1 MITKVS
7 EFSKKDKKH
16 DDLTNKNIVKIND
29 NNIDKNANP
38 IENYKGVLQYICADV
53 KRSIKL
59 TTYLK
64 EELTQIFGKHNTRF
78 KGEFYYYVWIVEFEG
93 EIFQIF
99 TANGKGTQFSIL
111 AKYED
116 DKSNVCI
123 NFLRKMGELLDS
135 VGNF

>member
-1 MITKVS
+1 M
-7 EFSKKDKKH
+7 EKH
-16 DDLTNKNIVKIND
+16 DDLTNKNIVKIDD
-29 NNIDKNANP
+29 NNIDENANSV
-38 IENYKGVLQYICADV
+38 ENYKGVLQYICADL

-59 TTYLK
+59 STYLK

-78 KGEFYYYVWIVEFEG
+78 KGEFHYYVWIVKFEG
-93 EIFQIF
+93 ETFQIF

-123 NFLRKMGELLDS
+123 NFLRKMEELLDS

>member
-1 MITKVS
+1 MKYFKINKNH
-7 EFSKKDKKH
+7 E
-16 DDLTNKNIVKIND
+16 DLTTKNVVKVNT
-29 NNIDKNANP
+29 NQIDKHSIAV
-38 IENYKGVLQYICADV
+38 ENYKGVLQFICDDV

-78 KGEFYYYVWIVEFEG
+78 VGEFHYYVWIVEFEG

-99 TANGKGTQFSIL
+99 TANGKGTQFSIIG
-111 AKYED
+111 KCED
-116 DKSNVCI
+116 DKSKVCI
-123 NFLRKMGELLDS
+123 KFLRKIENLLDT